1 MGTVLSTLDTS
12 HLALGDM
19 LGKMIVAGMDCQ
31 AICAKLQ
38 EAFDHAESRIKKE
51 YNAQFSRL
59 RRREAI
65 RRSELEK
72 TGITKAEID
81 KKIHDEFQPLFLG
94 LRSDMAMKTGRSR
107 TMARAILDE
116 AIERFKRLS
125 A

>member
-1 MGTVLSTLDTS
+1 MSTVLSTLDTS

-31 AICAKLQ
+31 AVCVKLQ

-51 YNAQFSRL
+51 YNTQFAKL

-65 RRSELEK
+65 RRVELAR
-72 TGITKAEID
+72 TGIIKAEID

-94 LRSDMAMKTGRSR
+94 LRSDMAMKTGRAK

-116 AIERFKRLS
+116 AMERFRRLS